1 MPCTDDTPM
10 QRKLRDP
17 KFKAPGLAARVVAI
31 LIFVTLWGGWNGIS
45 AQEPDPPLFSRIYL
59 HGGGFLYGEIL
70 AWDMG
75 KELLLRD
82 RKGVEYRIPA
92 ETLRR
97 VVHDRNYR
105 TSPASF
111 IRPAGWYGGGS
122 FGLGF
127 SEDSGLLLADLHG
140 GWTRHRMLHA
150 GISAGVYRSVTEG
163 NEIFYPIALE
173 WRGYWM
179 ESSFSPYTVI
189 RAGTA
194 LASYLS
200 ESEWLPE
207 RRDYKPGFSFAALAG
222 LRLGHVGPAHLALEA
237 GYYRQDIRY
246 DFHYD
251 EQGGWIPPGGSVRRI
266 QQRWLFRLVFG
277 F

>member
-1 MPCTDDTPM
+1 M
-10 QRKLRDP
+10 
-17 KFKAPGLAARVVAI
+17 ARMLAI
-31 LIFVTLWGGWNGIS
+31 LILLTGWGGWNGVS
-45 AQEPDPPLFSRIYL
+45 AQEPDPPLFSRVYL

-75 KELLLRD
+75 RELLLRD

-92 ETLRR
+92 ETLLK

-105 TSPASF
+105 PGPALF
-111 IRPAGWYGGGS
+111 VRTQGWYGGGS
-122 FGLGF
+122 MGLGF
-127 SEDSGLLLADLHG
+127 SEDSGLLLMDLHG
-140 GWTRHRMLHA
+140 GWARHHMLHT
-150 GISAGVYRSVTEG
+150 GLSAGVYRSVTEG
-163 NEIFYPIALE
+163 DEIFFPIALE

-179 ESSFSPYTVI
+179 ESAFSPYTVI
-189 RAGTA
+189 RAGTV
-194 LASYLS
+194 LATYLTP
-200 ESEWLPE
+200 EEEWRPE
-207 RRDYKPGFSFAALAG
+207 IREYQPGICFSALAG

-251 EQGGWIPPGGSVRRI
+251 EQGGWIPPGGSVQRS
-266 QQRWLFRLVFG
+266 QHRWLFRLVFG